1 MRLFAF
7 ESFDARISG
16 RRWGMVGHAFP
27 GPLARGDGVP
37 VESYEQSG
45 ESVMLAVGGDGAA
58 EQGAVLALAYV
69 KVSSSRI
76 P

>member
-1 MRLFAF
+1 
-7 ESFDARISG
+7 
-16 RRWGMVGHAFP
+16 MVGHAFP

-58 EQGAVLALAYV
+58 EQGAVLALAYLSERR
-69 KVSSSRI
+69 VSELRDDDVLQHRY